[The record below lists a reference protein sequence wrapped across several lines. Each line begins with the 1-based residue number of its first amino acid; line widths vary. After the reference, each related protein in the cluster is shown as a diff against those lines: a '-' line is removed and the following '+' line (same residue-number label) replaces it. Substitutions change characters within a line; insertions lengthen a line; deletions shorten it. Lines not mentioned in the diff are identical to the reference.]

1 MRHHIFDLPDHQAD
15 VLVPAIDAGSF
26 PWSKLVP
33 GILRDVGR
41 DHIPTQLSDLSRYG
55 ARAARAAEEHS
66 HDHSHDH
73 DEVHVLEARGR
84 VLGLFW
90 TDYRIECDVSLR
102 DDPTLLA
109 EVLWS
114 EVAHAI
120 DQAMLSDAQ
129 RFEII
134 NALHPEGPDEH
145 TWWEKL
151 DYGGEYTT
159 LIGESAME
167 IIVRAYTPLKAT
179 INLHHEVTPHVI
191 DVARRI
197 LTPELVEPA
206 APAVA
211 SFFGLRRSEIVHDAH
226 EGIERQ
232 VEWPTLA
239 DALTAG
245 RRPCRVCRP
254 KEA

>member
-26 PWSKLVP
+26 PWSKLAP

-55 ARAARAAEEHS
+55 ARAASAAGE
-66 HDHSHDH
+66 HSHDH

-90 TDYRIECDVSLR
+90 TDYRIEIDYFVVDEPDLA
-102 DDPTLLA
+102 A

-114 EVAHAI
+114 EAAHAI
-120 DQAMLSDAQ
+120 DQAMLTDAQ
-129 RFEII
+129 RAEIVA
-134 NALHPEGPDEH
+134 ALHPEGPDEH
-145 TWWEKL
+145 TWWERPGE
-151 DYGGEYTT
+151 DYGAAYNR

-167 IIVRAYTPLKAT
+167 IVVRAYTPLKAT

-211 SFFGLRRSEIVHDAH
+211 LFFGLRRSKVVHDAH

-232 VEWPTLA
+232 VEWPTYA
-239 DALTAG
+239 AAVAAG
-245 RRPCRVCRP
+245 RRPCRVCKP

>member
-26 PWSKLVP
+26 PWSKLAPV
-33 GILRDVGR
+33 ILRDVGR

-55 ARAARAAEEHS
+55 ARAAGEHS
-66 HDHSHDH
+66 HNH

-90 TDYRIECDVSLR
+90 TDYRIECDQSLR
-102 DDPTLLA
+102 GDLAA

-114 EVAHAI
+114 EAAHAI
-120 DQAMLSDAQ
+120 DQAMLTEEQ

-134 NALHPEGPDEH
+134 DALHPEGPDEH

-159 LIGESAME
+159 LLGEAWME
-167 IIVRAYTPLKAT
+167 VVVEAYTPLKAT

-211 SFFGLRRSEIVHDAH
+211 PFFGLRNSKVVHDAH

-232 VEWPTLA
+232 VEWTTLA
-239 DALTAG
+239 DAIAAG